1 MEEQKEKRTEK
12 ERKKKGGE
20 NKKTQLQLPII
31 LIDMKV
37 VRARGKINPCFFSLL
52 FLFSPFL

>member
-1 MEEQKEKRTEK
+1 M
-12 ERKKKGGE
+12 GE

-37 VRARGKINPCFFSLL
+37 VRARGKINPCFF
-52 FLFSPFL
+52 FFFFFSPRFYKFIRPWKEEALRKER